1 MFQTKRVKSFLI
13 CLSCSAVCIATL
25 VSCATQREI
34 RILHINDFHG
44 FADGYKPYGSDEIQ
58 GGLAYLAARAD
69 ELRAE
74 KPTLFLAAGDM
85 IQGNNWAN
93 LFQGKSSI
101 EAMNAMNFD
110 AMVVGN
116 HEFDFGQAILKERI
130 GEANFP
136 VLGANVIGL
145 STAEAIYHE
154 RLGWAHLLLS

>member
-1 MFQTKRVKSFLI
+1 MFQTKRVKPFLI
-13 CLSCSAVCIATL
+13 FCFVLLFAVTLASCT
-25 VSCATQREI
+25 TQREV

-58 GGLAYLAARAD
+58 GGLAELAARAY

-85 IQGNNWAN
+85 VQGNNWAN

-116 HEFDFGQAILKERI
+116 HE
-130 GEANFP
+130 
-136 VLGANVIGL
+136 
-145 STAEAIYHE
+145 
-154 RLGWAHLLLS
+154 LLP